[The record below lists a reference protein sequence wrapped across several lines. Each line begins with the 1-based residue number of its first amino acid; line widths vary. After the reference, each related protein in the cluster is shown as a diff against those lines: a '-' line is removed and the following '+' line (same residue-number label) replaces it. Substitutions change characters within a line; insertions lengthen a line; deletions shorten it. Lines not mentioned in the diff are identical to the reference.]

1 MNICNITLITLSSFI
16 VIFLMSDTMAEQVS
30 GWSFDE
36 HPHPLTRDFTDEERA
51 FREMM
56 IHKAEITGR
65 SCETNVEL
73 DYQIYLRR
81 YPEYVKSGEPEN
93 NLRNWKIHF
102 AANSQKLNAYCL
114 TLQPTNKMRKAL
126 RRPGIGRDFFYCGFY
141 SRPPAT
147 AVEHDIKK
155 HIDDLVEYAKTGSH
169 LAIYNLLEQRTFFT
183 FLDINRDVEYY
194 FRKISLPSFG
204 PSRGVENT
212 NHLESLLSMERKI
225 FIDEA
230 ALLMNFQAVLDTS
243 KPCSPR
249 GTGPIKRI

>member
-1 MNICNITLITLSSFI
+1 MNIYNFTLITLSSFI
-16 VIFLMSDTMAEQVS
+16 VIFLMSNTMAEQMT

-36 HPHPLTRDFTDEERA
+36 HPHPLTRDLTDEEHA

-56 IHKAEITGR
+56 IRKTEITGR
-65 SCETNVEL
+65 SCKTNVEL

-81 YPEYVKSGEPEN
+81 YPGYVKSGNSES
-93 NLRNWKIHF
+93 NLRNWKFHF
-102 AANSQKLNAYCL
+102 VANSYKLNAYCL
-114 TLQPTNKMRKAL
+114 TLQPTDKMWKAL

-155 HIDDLVEYAKTGSH
+155 YIDDLVEYAKTGSH
-169 LAIYNLLEQRTFFT
+169 LAIDNLLEQRDRFT

-194 FRKISLPSFG
+194 FRKISMSSAG

-212 NHLESLLSMERKI
+212 SHLEPLLSMERKI

-230 ALLMNFQAVLDTS
+230 AMLMDFQAVLDTS
-243 KPCSPR
+243 PPCSPR
-249 GTGPIKRI
+249 GKGPIKRI